1 MKNNRKSKLASGM
14 VMGMAIG
21 AVIGIALDNIGV
33 WISIGLVFGA
43 GVGKRLSNK
52 EEEEN
57 NNWRYISMDP
67 IQERS
72 YKLLCQLA

>member
-1 MKNNRKSKLASGM
+1 MKNKRKSKLASGM

-57 NNWRYISMDP
+57 NN
-67 IQERS
+67 
-72 YKLLCQLA
+72 